1 MKLHPVLWVLVAL
14 GLAWLVQSLGP
25 VLVGALLA
33 FGLYRFFRG

>member
-1 MKLHPVLWVLVAL
+1 MKLHTALWVLIAL

-33 FGLYRFFRG
+33 FGIYRFFRA

>member
-1 MKLHPVLWVLVAL
+1 MKLHFALWVLVAL

-33 FGLYRFFRG
+33 FGLYRVFRA